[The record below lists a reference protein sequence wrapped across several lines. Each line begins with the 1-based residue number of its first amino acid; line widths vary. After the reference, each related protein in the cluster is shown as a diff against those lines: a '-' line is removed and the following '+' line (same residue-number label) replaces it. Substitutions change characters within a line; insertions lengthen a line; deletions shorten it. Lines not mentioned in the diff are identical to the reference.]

1 MYTSYEIAENYLGA
15 GEKKVRMTW
24 MALLL
29 SGILSGMFIALAGA
43 ASTAGSIAVSGA
55 NSDGVGKLI
64 SALLFP
70 GGLAMVILCGTELF
84 TGNSLLVI
92 PLIQGRIRIPEML
105 RNWVLVYLGNL
116 LGSVLVALLVT
127 GGHLPSMFSGVFGEV
142 ILATAEKKVGLSLQ
156 DALCRGILCNFLV
169 CVAVWCSMSAKT
181 TGGKLAGLYFP
192 IMLFV
197 ISGFEHSIANM
208 YYLSA
213 GLFTKAAYPELAQ
226 LAPGL
231 SLGSALMANLLPVT
245 LGNIIG
251 GMGLG
256 AVLSCIYLKKH

>member
-15 GEKKVRMTW
+15 GEKKVRMTAA
-24 MALLL
+24 ALLI

-55 NSDGVGKLI
+55 NGDGAGKLI

-70 GGLAMVILCGTELF
+70 GGLAMVILCGAELF

-92 PLIQGRIRIPEML
+92 PLLKGRIRLSEML
-105 RNWVLVYLGNL
+105 RNWAFVYLGNL
-116 LGSVLVALLVT
+116 LGSLLVAALVV
-127 GGHLPSMFSGVFGEV
+127 GGHVPSLFSGVFAEV
-142 ILATAEKKVGLSLQ
+142 ILSTAEKKVSLSLQ

-192 IMLFV
+192 IALFV
-197 ISGFEHSIANM
+197 ISGFEHSVANM

-213 GLFTKAAYPELAQ
+213 GLFTKAAYPELAE

-231 SLGSALMANLLPVT
+231 SLGSAVMANLIPVT
-245 LGNIIG
+245 IGNIIG

-256 AVLSCIYLKKH
+256 AALYHIFSKK